1 MFTEDPAPPLHQ
13 SQSPLYDLRDLCAML
28 SPFALF
34 SPVSSGRSSK
44 VFATNP
50 NPPSVT
56 SVTSVRCFP
65 HSRCSRP

>member
-44 VFATNP
+44 VFAHNP
-50 NPPSVT
+50 NPPL
-56 SVTSVRCFP
+56 
-65 HSRCSRP
+65 